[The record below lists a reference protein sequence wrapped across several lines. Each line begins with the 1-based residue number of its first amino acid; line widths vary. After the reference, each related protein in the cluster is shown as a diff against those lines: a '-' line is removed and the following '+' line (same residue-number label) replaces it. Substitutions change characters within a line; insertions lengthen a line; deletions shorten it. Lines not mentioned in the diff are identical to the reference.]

1 MILAAAASDAGTY
14 YVQAVNE
21 RNGENKTSPPVHL
34 SIASECHGLHGH
46 GGGGVT
52 LGAGDAATHGWG
64 CAASLA
70 SLAGGYGSGL
80 IQCL

>member
-1 MILAAAASDAGTY
+1 MILAAAASDAGAY

-34 SIASECHGLHGH
+34 SIASECPAR
-46 GGGGVT
+46 T
-52 LGAGDAATHGWG
+52 ATGAGDAGRGDAATHGRG
-64 CAASLA
+64 CAARLA

-80 IQCL
+80 IHCL